1 VQYRSL
7 TRQTAPAVEP
17 VTLAEAKAH
26 LRVDVSDDDAYIGT
40 LITAAREWC
49 EQYLDRT
56 LVDTQ
61 WVMRFD
67 AFPPDGT
74 HDIELPR
81 PPMVSTGTATAVA
94 LTFTYENGTTA
105 TYSTASYRVDR
116 ASTPGA
122 VKTLYG
128 QTWPPH
134 LLDDNAISVTWWAGY
149 GASGSSV
156 PAAIRS
162 AVLMLVGLFYEKRM
176 AADAGSLAEVPFGVK
191 SLLDAHRWGSYR

>member
-1 VQYRSL
+1 MQYRSL

-56 LVDTQ
+56 LVNTQ

-81 PPMVSTGTATAVA
+81 PPMVSSGTATAVA